1 MEEHDFLEMGVG
13 SQMRSMKITEI
24 KKEEVQLENRDTPS
38 EKVVF
43 TVVDDNEL
51 YFQISDVWLDNL
63 KKGGQ
68 KIQGIWF
75 STSIDEETKE
85 AVVSPNSSLARLLAY
100 YDKEAL
106 KHMMDTKVFVY
117 PDQSN
122 YLVLVGCDMSNI

>member
-43 TVVDDNEL
+43 TVIDDNGL

-85 AVVSPNSSLARLLAY
+85 VVVSPNSSLARLLAY

-106 KHMMDTKVFVY
+106 KHMMDTRVFVY